1 MSARSTPHE
10 AAIRREAIADP
21 RGVRP
26 ERAPRTQLH
35 ILWRQFLGLVA
46 WAGVMAFLVM
56 GPMVA
61 TLLIVL
67 GGVALADL
75 WQSVGQGRPGAK
87 ARSRRRPLAM
97 RIAKALLIVVAY
109 PAFLLGLANPRTLEG
124 ADDFYWALVVFG
136 GIAYL
141 WFIGLG
147 VASALAQT
155 AI

>member
-10 AAIRREAIADP
+10 ATIGQGAVVDM

-26 ERAPRTQLH
+26 GRAPRTQLH
-35 ILWRQFLGLVA
+35 TLRRQFLGLVA

-56 GPMVA
+56 GPMAA

-75 WQSVGQGRPGAK
+75 WRSGGQGRRGTKP
-87 ARSRRRPLAM
+87 RSGRRPLAL
-97 RIAKALLIVVAY
+97 RIGNALLIVVAY
-109 PAFLLGLANPRTLEG
+109 PAHLLGLGKPRTVEG
-124 ADDFYWALVVFG
+124 ADDFYWAIVVFG

>member
-1 MSARSTPHE
+1 MAMDARSTLHE
-10 AAIRREAIADP
+10 AAVRRQDIMD
-21 RGVRP
+21 RLGDRP
-26 ERAPRTQLH
+26 ANLPRTRLH
-35 ILWRQFLGLVA
+35 ATWRQLLGLVA

-61 TLLIVL
+61 TLLVVL

-75 WQSVGQGRPGAK
+75 W
-87 ARSRRRPLAM
+87 RSGDKTRSGRRPLAL
-97 RIAKALLIVVAY
+97 RIGNALLIVVAY
-109 PAFLLGLANPRTLEG
+109 PAYLLDFGKLRAIES
-124 ADDFYWALVVFG
+124 ADDFYWALVAFG

-147 VASALAQT
+147 VASALAQA